1 MATVKELVLR
11 LAAEQPGLGN
21 DEIAAQVRRL
31 LPDRRTSGRT
41 VATIKSQAKRA
52 HAQGRTTAQLR
63 VSVQGKRLRALRQ
76 ARGLTRAELASRAKV
91 SVARIQRLEAAARA
105 ATSRADQTK
114 LAKALAVH
122 PDVLTGAARM
132 PALGDAPGAAR
143 ASAVLSPET
152 RLAYDLLERRYRFTD
167 ETGRERG
174 VGLKDV
180 VAVAPLLFALVAEAS
195 LAWRKAELAELRE
208 ALGRAQD
215 FVWRS
220 ERHRFA
226 RDVSA
231 ALKWSTHE
239 EEAAE
244 RRDLF
249 GDPLPASHRHQP
261 EAHLVN
267 PFADYLRRLAK
278 DVDEDDVRIVGGYEW
293 PFPAYRVCEDDL
305 RRIAGGSAL
314 AAAALAA
321 GDVRL
326 ADVPERLL
334 AEATMD
340 ETAAERARWIEA
352 RASENTRKLAKQR
365 FPLGDG

>member
-31 LPDRRTSGRT
+31 LPDRRTSGRA
-41 VATIKSQAKRA
+41 VATIKSRAKQA
-52 HAQGRTTAQLR
+52 HAKGRTTAQLR
-63 VSVQGKRLRALRQ
+63 VWVLGKRLRALRL
-76 ARGLTRAELASRAKV
+76 ARGLSRAELANRAKM
-91 SVARIQRLEAAARA
+91 SAAGIQRLEASKRA
-105 ATSRADQTK
+105 SASRADQTN

-122 PDVLTGAARM
+122 ANVLTGGARL

-167 ETGRERG
+167 ENGRERG
-174 VGLKDV
+174 VAFKDV
-180 VAVAPLLFALVAEAS
+180 VAIAPLLFALAAEAS
-195 LAWRKAELAELRE
+195 LAWRKAELAELRD
-208 ALGRAQD
+208 ALARAQD

-226 RDVSA
+226 RDVSQ
-231 ALKWSTHE
+231 ALKWSAHE
-239 EEAAE
+239 EDAAN

-249 GDPLPASHRHQP
+249 GDPLPAAHRHQP
-261 EAHLVN
+261 EVDAVN
-267 PFADYLRRLAK
+267 PFADYLRRLGK
-278 DVDEDDVRIVGGYEW
+278 DVDEDAARIVGGYAW
-293 PFPAYRVCEDDL
+293 PFPAYRVCEQDL

-314 AAAALAA
+314 ALAALAA

-326 ADVPERLL
+326 ADVPERLM
-334 AEATMD
+334 AEETMD
-340 ETAAERARWIEA
+340 DTAAERARWIEA
-352 RASENTRKLAKQR
+352 QASENTRKLAKQR
-365 FPLGDG
+365 FPLSDG